1 MEKRICYLSIDF
13 EDFSFNLQ
21 RSVGVKNPKPRLEAL
36 QLSVDRILSII
47 DNAPGSNELTFFTTG
62 QVARDC
68 PEIITKL
75 ARNGHE
81 IGCHS
86 YYHDNI
92 NTSSKERFAND
103 LDKAIKIIKKASG
116 REVYGF
122 RAPNFSID
130 NESNWAYEELAKRF
144 LYDSS
149 YVSESRLNTD
159 TAIDV
164 MSFHNYKLYEFS
176 VYSHQLL
183 PHFKVRVIGGT
194 FLKLLPLKLIIKLMN
209 RALKKGF
216 TPIIYL
222 HPYEFL
228 YNDEFWVGR
237 DELGNMPFFSKIYW
251 QIRQHQWL
259 RLGNKN
265 AVMKLSKILEIFNH
279 QGNMVSHFSE
289 KERQS

>member
-21 RSVGVKNPKPRLEAL
+21 RSLGVKTPKPRLEAL
-36 QLSVDRILSII
+36 QLSIDRILSVI
-47 DNAPGSNELTFFTTG
+47 DSAPGSNHLTFFTTG

-68 PEIITKL
+68 PEIIAKL

-92 NTSSKERFAND
+92 NASSKEWFAKD
-103 LDKAIKIIKKASG
+103 LDKAIKIIKKSSG
-116 REVYGF
+116 QEVYGF

-130 NESNWAYEELAKRF
+130 KQNNWAYEELAKRF

-149 YVSESRLNTD
+149 YVSESRLNSD
-159 TAIDV
+159 TALDV
-164 MSFHNYKLYEFS
+164 MNFHNYKLYEFS
-176 VYSHQLL
+176 VYSHQLF
-183 PHFKVRVIGGT
+183 PGFKVRVIGGT

-209 RALKKGF
+209 RSLEKGYI
-216 TPIIYL
+216 PIIYL

-228 YNDEFWVGR
+228 YNYEFWVGR
-237 DELGNMPFFSKIYW
+237 DELRNISFFSKVYW

-259 RLGNKN
+259 RLGNKK
-265 AVMKLSKILEIFNH
+265 AIIKLSKILEIFNH
-279 QGNMVSHFSE
+279 QGNMVSHFTE
-289 KERQS
+289 KERQF